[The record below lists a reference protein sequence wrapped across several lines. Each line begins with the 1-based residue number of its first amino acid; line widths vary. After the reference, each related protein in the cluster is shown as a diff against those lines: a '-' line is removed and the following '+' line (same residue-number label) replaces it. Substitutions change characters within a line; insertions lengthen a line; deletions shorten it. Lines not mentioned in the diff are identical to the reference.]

1 MSSINTTQIDGDVSV
16 GRNVALGGDAH
27 IAGSSTIGH
36 NLKVEGWLDAA
47 NIKGVNRGVFLTV
60 QELREAY
67 PNPHDGWFAGV
78 GSSTPF
84 TAYVGK
90 GGDWVATGGTI
101 DVEVDIHEID
111 DRLDALESDVDEAG
125 TDISGLRTRLG
136 TAEGKITSLETKAT
150 QNEAGIEVLTTWCGG
165 LDTRSMAN
173 MNKIYALNGLEEETH
188 TLSPAETAS
197 LYINNTGELINS
209 TSTVYAYAVESG
221 DVLRIKHKGGT
232 GVSKVWA
239 AYSADSIQEC
249 GVDTLVNISDGTI
262 NTDGNEETEDVVIP
276 DGVSLLVACK
286 GSSSG
291 SALSVSGVQT
301 TSRID
306 TLVTRVTQDES
317 TISEHGTRLSTAEGK
332 ITSQGTRLATAEGKI
347 TSQGTRLTT
356 AEGNITSQGT
366 RLGTAEAKIET
377 LETRATQDEG
387 NSTHYSLVGN
397 GDTRVG
403 IQLGQRLK
411 PATSY
416 VVLFRGDWAVDEIT
430 LAAST
435 SRFRVLSN
443 DSAISKSGISIAAN
457 VPIAKYFTVPADSER
472 TSVSILAN
480 AGEKVEFD
488 IVKTNVFSPVVYF
501 SNRQYP
507 TFERLVNKIKVTFP
521 TYIKIH
527 DEATGVA
534 IAGFNV
540 SGQSFELEARQRLV
554 YDLADGTLKVVLVE
568 DGGDYI
574 NLLVSYG
581 DKYCGGLLAHYLD
594 NQRFAV
600 VNDKLNLVKW
610 EIGALNFLVTPW
622 TYSDANNRVRVAQN
636 DYLHLNKG
644 DIITLTDYANAK
656 MYVAWITDG
665 VYGSSSGWLQED
677 FVCETDGDYS
687 MLLAYVDN
695 SVVGDASEL
704 SGLVK
709 IIPVWSTLDDKIA
722 AVNEKADAVDAKAD
736 GLDLGVLNPDM
747 FDIGEV
753 NLNATPWTYSDGTRS
768 VRLKEEAKLFLKTG
782 DVIRL
787 TDYSNCMI
795 FISYR
800 NGEDYYRTGW
810 LTSGSFVCPMDAEY
824 SMLMRHPSS
833 TFGNVVADKWQFL
846 RYLRI
851 ERGKE
856 CPFDIAKQSHR
867 AFAWL
872 MDNPNLRAVNHR
884 GYNTIAP
891 ENTLSA
897 FRLSAEMGF
906 KWVELDVQWTSDGV
920 PVILHD
926 ATIDRTSN
934 GTGAIKDLRFV
945 EVRQY
950 DFGSWKSEE
959 YAGEQIPTFEE
970 ALLCCKWAGLK
981 IYVEIKT
988 ATLTD
993 AQADLLALM
1002 IKGTGMSD
1010 ACDFIQANSANVD
1023 ALKKM
1028 GARFPQA
1035 RLGYVKPT
1043 ASTEAVALARIDE
1056 LLPPNHTAGNKVF
1069 ADLAYGDSVLGSST
1083 FIPALIERGVEL
1095 ELWDCRYSRDI
1106 VSTYVTGVTINSVI
1120 TNQGLNGA

>member
-1 MSSINTTQIDGDVSV
+1 MTNEELQEVVAAVIQALKTNSKTISQLTPVTTLDDADSLEVSGGKKIAFEKLKEIAAPVIADDLNTDDATKVLSARQGHVV
-16 GRNVALGGDAH
+16 GA
-27 IAGSSTIGH
+27 
-36 NLKVEGWLDAA
+36 
-47 NIKGVNRGVFLTV
+47 
-60 QELREAY
+60 
-67 PNPHDGWFAGV
+67 
-78 GSSTPF
+78 
-84 TAYVGK
+84 
-90 GGDWVATGGTI
+90 
-101 DVEVDIHEID
+101 
-111 DRLDALESDVDEAG
+111 RLD
-125 TDISGLRTRLG
+125 
-136 TAEGKITSLETKAT
+136 TAEGHIDTLGLRAT
-150 QNEAGIEVLTTWCGG
+150 QDEAAIEALNTWCGG
-165 LDTRSMAN
+165 LETRSLTN
-173 MNKIYALNGLEEETH
+173 TNNITALRG
-188 TLSPAETAS
+188 
-197 LYINNTGELINS
+197 
-209 TSTVYAYAVESG
+209 
-221 DVLRIKHKGGT
+221 RM
-232 GVSKVWA
+232 
-239 AYSADSIQEC
+239 
-249 GVDTLVNISDGTI
+249 
-262 NTDGNEETEDVVIP
+262 
-276 DGVSLLVACK
+276 
-286 GSSSG
+286 
-291 SALSVSGVQT
+291 
-301 TSRID
+301 
-306 TLVTRVTQDES
+306 
-317 TISEHGTRLSTAEGK
+317 
-332 ITSQGTRLATAEGKI
+332 
-347 TSQGTRLTT
+347 TT
-356 AEGNITSQGT
+356 AEGNID
-366 RLGTAEAKIET
+366 A
-377 LETRATQDEG
+377 LETRVNGNEERMVACEG

-403 IQLGQRLK
+403 VELGQRLK

-430 LAAST
+430 LATST

-443 DSAISKSGISIAAN
+443 GSAISKSNITIAAN

-488 IVKTNVFSPVVYF
+488 IVKTNVFSPIVYF

-521 TYIKIH
+521 AYINIH

-540 SGQSFELEARQRLV
+540 SGQSFELEERRRLV

-568 DGGDYI
+568 DAGDYI

-594 NQRFAV
+594 NQRFAI
-600 VNDKLNLVKW
+600 VNDKLNIVKW
-610 EIGALNFLVTPW
+610 EIGAVNFSVTPW
-622 TYSDANNRVRVAQN
+622 TYRNANNRVRVAQN
-636 DYLHLNKG
+636 DFLHLNKG

-656 MYVAWITDG
+656 MYVGWISDG
-665 VYGSSSGWLQED
+665 VYGMSSGWLQED

-695 SVVGDASEL
+695 SVVADASEL
-704 SGLVK
+704 GGLVK
-709 IIPVWSTLDDKIA
+709 IIPVWKTLDERIA
-722 AVNEKADAVDAKAD
+722 AVDAKAN

-800 NGEDYYRTGW
+800 NGTDYYRSGW
-810 LTSGSFVCPMDAEY
+810 LTSGSFVCPVDAEY
-824 SMLMRHPSS
+824 SMLLRHPSS

-856 CPFDIAKQSHR
+856 CPFDIAKQTQK
-867 AFAWL
+867 AFSWL

-934 GTGAIKDLRFV
+934 GTGAIKDLSLA

-988 ATLTD
+988 ATLSD
-993 AQADLLALM
+993 AKADLLASM
-1002 IKGTGMSD
+1002 IKGAGMSD

-1028 GARFPQA
+1028 GAMFPQA
-1035 RLGYVKPT
+1035 RLGYVKVT

-1056 LLPPNHTAGNKVF
+1056 LLPPNYTVGNKVF
-1069 ADLAYGDSVLGSST
+1069 ADLAYSDSVLSSNT
-1083 FIPALIERGVEL
+1083 FIPALIERGVDL

-1106 VSTYVTGVTINSVI
+1106 VNTYVTGVTINSVI

>member
-1 MSSINTTQIDGDVSV
+1 MDYTSNYTGEQIDAAVGWVRTKSSDVEAAIGSL
-16 GRNVALGGDAH
+16 NTWCGGLETR
-27 IAGSSTIGH
+27 SSTNTDNITALQGRMTTA
-36 NLKVEGWLDAA
+36 EG
-47 NIKGVNRGVFLTV
+47 
-60 QELREAY
+60 
-67 PNPHDGWFAGV
+67 
-78 GSSTPF
+78 
-84 TAYVGK
+84 
-90 GGDWVATGGTI
+90 
-101 DVEVDIHEID
+101 DI
-111 DRLDALESDVDEAG
+111 DALESDVEEAE
-125 TDISGLRTRLG
+125 TAISGL
-136 TAEGKITSLETKAT
+136 
-150 QNEAGIEVLTTWCGG
+150 
-165 LDTRSMAN
+165 
-173 MNKIYALNGLEEETH
+173 
-188 TLSPAETAS
+188 
-197 LYINNTGELINS
+197 
-209 TSTVYAYAVESG
+209 
-221 DVLRIKHKGGT
+221 
-232 GVSKVWA
+232 
-239 AYSADSIQEC
+239 
-249 GVDTLVNISDGTI
+249 
-262 NTDGNEETEDVVIP
+262 
-276 DGVSLLVACK
+276 
-286 GSSSG
+286 
-291 SALSVSGVQT
+291 
-301 TSRID
+301 
-306 TLVTRVTQDES
+306 
-317 TISEHGTRLSTAEGK
+317 GTRLS
-332 ITSQGTRLATAEGKI
+332 
-347 TSQGTRLTT
+347 T

-366 RLGTAEAKIET
+366 RLGTAEDDIDA
-377 LETRATQDEG
+377 LEARATQDEERMAACEG

-403 IQLGQRLK
+403 VQLGQRLK

-430 LAAST
+430 LATST

-443 DSAISKSGISIAAN
+443 GSAISKSSITIADN

-472 TSVSILAN
+472 TSVSLLAN

-488 IVKTNVFSPVVYF
+488 IVKTNVFSPIVYF
-501 SNRQYP
+501 SSRQYP

-521 TYIKIH
+521 NYINIH
-527 DEATGVA
+527 DEATGER

-540 SGQSFELEARQRLV
+540 SGQSFELAERQRLV

-568 DGGDYI
+568 DAGDYI

-600 VNDKLNLVKW
+600 VNDKLNIVKW
-610 EIGALNFLVTPW
+610 EIGAINFSVTPW
-622 TYSDANNRVRVAQN
+622 TYSNANNRVRVAQN
-636 DYLHLNKG
+636 DFLHLNKG
-644 DIITLTDYANAK
+644 DIITLTDYVNAK
-656 MYVAWITDG
+656 MHVGWVSDG
-665 VYGSSSGWLQED
+665 VYGRSSGWLQED

-695 SVVGDASEL
+695 SVVADASEL
-704 SGLVK
+704 SDLVK
-709 IIPVWSTLDDKIA
+709 IIPVWSTLDERIT
-722 AVNEKADAVDAKAD
+722 AVNEKADAVDAKAN

-747 FDIGEV
+747 FDIGVV
-753 NLNATPWTYSDGTRS
+753 NLNATPWTYADGTRS

-810 LTSGSFVCPMDAEY
+810 LTSGSFVCPVDAEY
-824 SMLMRHPSS
+824 SMLLRHPSS

-926 ATIDRTSN
+926 ATIGRTSN
-934 GTGAIKDLRFV
+934 GTGAIKDLSLA
-945 EVRQY
+945 EVKQY

-988 ATLTD
+988 ATLSD
-993 AQADLLALM
+993 AKADLLASM

-1028 GARFPQA
+1028 GALFPQA

-1043 ASTEAVALARIDE
+1043 ASSEEVALARINE
-1056 LLPPNHTAGNKVF
+1056 LLPPNYTVGNKIF
-1069 ADLAYGDSVLGSST
+1069 ADLAYSDSVLSSST

>member
-1 MSSINTTQIDGDVSV
+1 MALDFGNKVENGGIPPQGVLRADEFNELVAQVNQNEEDIAEMGTPNSIESIEVTESQASGGNNVITITETNGTETSFNVKNGEDGVNLGDVAIADNLTTDDATKVLSAKQGYIV
-16 GRNVALGGDAH
+16 GTRLN
-27 IAGSSTIGH
+27 
-36 NLKVEGWLDAA
+36 
-47 NIKGVNRGVFLTV
+47 
-60 QELREAY
+60 
-67 PNPHDGWFAGV
+67 
-78 GSSTPF
+78 
-84 TAYVGK
+84 TAE
-90 GGDWVATGGTI
+90 D
-101 DVEVDIHEID
+101 DI
-111 DRLDALESDVDEAG
+111 DALEA
-125 TDISGLRTRLG
+125 
-136 TAEGKITSLETKAT
+136 
-150 QNEAGIEVLTTWCGG
+150 
-165 LDTRSMAN
+165 
-173 MNKIYALNGLEEETH
+173 
-188 TLSPAETAS
+188 
-197 LYINNTGELINS
+197 
-209 TSTVYAYAVESG
+209 
-221 DVLRIKHKGGT
+221 
-232 GVSKVWA
+232 
-239 AYSADSIQEC
+239 
-249 GVDTLVNISDGTI
+249 
-262 NTDGNEETEDVVIP
+262 
-276 DGVSLLVACK
+276 
-286 GSSSG
+286 
-291 SALSVSGVQT
+291 
-301 TSRID
+301 
-306 TLVTRVTQDES
+306 
-317 TISEHGTRLSTAEGK
+317 
-332 ITSQGTRLATAEGKI
+332 
-347 TSQGTRLTT
+347 
-356 AEGNITSQGT
+356 
-366 RLGTAEAKIET
+366 
-377 LETRATQDEG
+377 RATQDEERMAACEG

-397 GDTRVG
+397 GDTRVSVE
-403 IQLGQRLK
+403 LGQRLK

-430 LAAST
+430 LATST

-443 DSAISKSGISIAAN
+443 GSAISQSNITIAAN

-480 AGEKVEFD
+480 AGEKVDFD
-488 IVKTNVFSPVVYF
+488 IVKTNVFSPIVYF

-521 TYIKIH
+521 NHINIH

-534 IAGFNV
+534 IAGFSV

-554 YDLADGTLKVVLVE
+554 YDLTDGTLKVVLVE
-568 DGGDYI
+568 AAGDYI

-610 EIGALNFLVTPW
+610 EIGTINFNVTPW
-622 TYSDANNRVRVAQN
+622 TYNNANNRVRVAQN
-636 DYLHLNKG
+636 DFLHLNKG
-644 DIITLTDYANAK
+644 DIITLTDYVNAK
-656 MYVAWITDG
+656 MYVAWIADG
-665 VYGSSSGWLQED
+665 VYGRSSGWLQED

-695 SVVGDASEL
+695 SIVNDASEL

-709 IIPVWSTLDDKIA
+709 IIPVWSTLDERIT
-722 AVNEKADAVDAKAD
+722 AVNEKADAVGAKAD

-753 NLNATPWTYSDGTRS
+753 NLNATPWTYADGTRS

-795 FISYR
+795 SISYR

-824 SMLMRHPSS
+824 SMLLRHPSS

-926 ATIDRTSN
+926 ATINRTSD
-934 GTGAIKDLRFV
+934 GTGAIKDLSLA
-945 EVRQY
+945 EVKQY

-988 ATLTD
+988 ATLSD
-993 AQADLLALM
+993 AKADLLASM

-1028 GARFPQA
+1028 GALFPQA
-1035 RLGYVKPT
+1035 RLGYVKPAT
-1043 ASTEAVALARIDE
+1043 LSEEVTIARIDE
-1056 LLPPNHTAGNKVF
+1056 LLPPNYTVGNKVF
-1069 ADLAYGDSVLGSST
+1069 ADLAYSDSVLGSST
-1083 FIPALIERGVEL
+1083 FIPELIGRGVEL